1 MNASYG
7 CLRMLL
13 NLALIY
19 HIILWLGRAVSLVL
33 PPVVWTPGMIG
44 HFEDSVNEIFTNW
57 ILWMREFGQLKK
69 SFFFITI
76 CVGGCNKL
84 QPT

>member
-19 HIILWLGRAVSLVL
+19 HNILWLGLAVSLL
-33 PPVVWTPGMIG
+33 IPPVVWTPGMIG
-44 HFEDSVNEIFTNW
+44 HFEDSGYGICKNLDIMDERVVSV
-57 ILWMREFGQLKK
+57 LKSCFK
-69 SFFFITI
+69 IYS
-76 CVGGCNKL
+76 GGCNKL
-84 QPT
+84 QKSK